1 MDQAIVDFTSG
12 KRIAVV
18 GVSRK
23 STGFGRMAYK
33 ELAQRGYQV
42 YAVNREAQDIDGAP
56 CYPDLAPLA
65 GQVDGVLVVV
75 PPKDGAGVLRQAAE
89 LGIHN
94 VWLQMGAESPELVV
108 LAQELVRHIHN
119 HGLQVAHRHAERLDV
134 DPDAVGVHN
143 LNVGLDG

>member
-42 YAVNREAQDIDGAP
+42 YAVNREAQEMEGAP

-65 GQVDGVLVVV
+65 DQVDGVLVVV
-75 PPKDGAGVLRQAAE
+75 PPQDGAPVLRQAAE
-89 LGIHN
+89 LGIRN
-94 VWLQMGAESPELVV
+94 VWLQSGAESPELVA
-108 LAQELVRHIHN
+108 LARELGLNAVAGKCILMYAQPVRSF
-119 HGLQVAHRHAERLDV
+119 HRWHRGWVKLT
-134 DPDAVGVHN
+134 GK
-143 LNVGLDG
+143 L